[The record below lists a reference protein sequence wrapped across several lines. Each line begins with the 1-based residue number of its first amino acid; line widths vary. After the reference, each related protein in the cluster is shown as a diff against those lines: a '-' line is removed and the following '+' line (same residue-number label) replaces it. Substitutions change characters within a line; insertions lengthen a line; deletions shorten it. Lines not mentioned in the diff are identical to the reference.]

1 MNQQAENTEKNARG
15 RSQNPRGRGNS
26 SVTPQS
32 NDLFLEIPFPD
43 RIQADVSH
51 FNAFH

>member
-1 MNQQAENTEKNARG
+1 MNQQAEITEKTLEEDLETLEEGAI
-15 RSQNPRGRGNS
+15 P
-26 SVTPQS
+26 VTPQS
-32 NDLFLEIPFPD
+32 NDLFLEIQFPD